1 MYFSVSE
8 FIFPGNDEYET
19 FLTSAGAPF
28 SDLRSLQPLQ
38 LIYSTSLGPPSNEVI
53 FVSSQKNAPLM
64 IYGHPSREVIFVFE
78 Q

>member
-1 MYFSVSE
+1 MYFSISE
-8 FIFPGNDEYET
+8 FIFLGNDEYET

-28 SDLRSLQPLQ
+28 SDLRSLQPSQ
-38 LIYSTSLGPPSNEVI
+38 LRYSTSLGPPSNEVI
-53 FVSSQKNAPLM
+53 FVPSQQNAPLM